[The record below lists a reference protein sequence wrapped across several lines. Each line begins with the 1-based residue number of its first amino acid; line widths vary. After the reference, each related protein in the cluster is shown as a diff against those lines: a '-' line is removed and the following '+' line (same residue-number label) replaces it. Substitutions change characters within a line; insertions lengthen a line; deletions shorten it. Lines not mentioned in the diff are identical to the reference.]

1 MLKPQYVIRKTQPVM
16 QYLVSQGNWTDL
28 PTSATRFDLLDDE
41 PLLTEMT
48 TNPARL
54 SVGIVFNDHSVCWLP
69 TAVGNWYTV
78 DAGIPLTVVDA
89 LQFIKPDSSIKR
101 LPEGKHSVMIDGKAY
116 PVGASFY
123 LKTTED
129 EARRAAALLGGE
141 VSECLM
147 PY

>member
-1 MLKPQYVIRKTQPVM
+1 MTILYAIRKTLPVM
-16 QYLVSQGNWTDL
+16 QYLVSQGTWTDQ
-28 PTSATRFDLLDDE
+28 PTLATRFDLLDTE
-41 PLLTEMT
+41 PLLTEMA

-54 SVGIVFNDHSVCWLP
+54 AVGIVFNDHSVCWLP

-89 LQFIKPDSSIKR
+89 LQFIKPNSRIKR
-101 LPEGKHSVMIDGKAY
+101 LPEGNYSVMVDGKAY
-116 PVGASFY
+116 PADAGFY

>member
-1 MLKPQYVIRKTQPVM
+1 MLKPTYVIRKTQLVM
-16 QYLVSQGNWTDL
+16 QFLVSQGTWIDQ
-28 PTSATRFDLLDDE
+28 PTLATRFDLLDTE
-41 PLLTEMT
+41 PLLTEMA
-48 TNPARL
+48 TNSARL

-69 TAVGNWYTV
+69 TAVGNWYTI

-89 LQFIKPDSSIKR
+89 LQFIKPDSIIKR
-101 LPEGKHSVMIDGKAY
+101 LPEGKHCVMVDGKAY
-116 PVGASFY
+116 PADSGFY

>member
-1 MLKPQYVIRKTQPVM
+1 MLKPQYVIRKTLPTM

-28 PTSATRFDLLDDE
+28 PTSATRFDLLNTE
-41 PLLTEMT
+41 PLLTEMAASL
-48 TNPARL
+48 NRL
-54 SVGIVFNDHSVCWLP
+54 AVGIVFNDHSVCWLP
-69 TAVGNWYTV
+69 TAVGNWYTI

-89 LQFIKPDSSIKR
+89 LQYIKPNSAIKR
-101 LPEGKHSVMIDGKAY
+101 LPEGRYSVMVDGKAY
-116 PVGASFY
+116 PVGSGFY
-123 LKTTED
+123 LKTTEE

>member
-1 MLKPQYVIRKTQPVM
+1 MLKPQYVIRKANPTM
-16 QYLVSQGNWTDL
+16 QFLVSHGTWTDL
-28 PTSATRFDLLDDE
+28 PTSATRFDLLDTE
-41 PLLTEMT
+41 PLLTEMAT
-48 TNPARL
+48 TLARL

-89 LQFIKPDSSIKR
+89 LQYIKPNSRIKR
-101 LPEGKHSVMIDGKAY
+101 LPEGMYSVLVDGKAY
-116 PVGASFY
+116 PADADFY

>member
-1 MLKPQYVIRKTQPVM
+1 MTKPTYVIRKTQPVM
-16 QYLVSQGNWTDL
+16 QYLVSQGTWTDQ
-28 PTSATRFDLLDDE
+28 PTLATRFDLLDTE
-41 PLLTEMT
+41 PLLTEMA

-54 SVGIVFNDHSVCWLP
+54 AVGIVFNDHSVCWLP
-69 TAVGNWYTV
+69 TSVGNWYTV

-89 LQFIKPDSSIKR
+89 LQFIKPNSRIKR
-101 LPEGKHSVMIDGKAY
+101 LPEGKYSVIIDGKAY
-116 PVGASFY
+116 PVGAGFY

-129 EARRAAALLGGE
+129 EARRAAALLNGE

>member
-1 MLKPQYVIRKTQPVM
+1 MTKLQYVIRKTLPVM
-16 QYLVSQGNWTDL
+16 QFLVSQGNWTDQ
-28 PTSATRFDLLDDE
+28 PTSATRFDLLDTE
-41 PLLTEMT
+41 PLLTEMA

-69 TAVGNWYTV
+69 TALGNWYTV

-89 LQFIKPDSSIKR
+89 LQFIKPDSRIKR
-101 LPEGKHSVMIDGKAY
+101 LPEGEHCVMVDGKAY
-116 PVGASFY
+116 PADSGFY

>member
-1 MLKPQYVIRKTQPVM
+1 MLKPQYVIRKSLPVM
-16 QYLVSQGNWTDL
+16 QFLVSQGNWTDQ
-28 PTSATRFDLLDDE
+28 PTSATRFDLLDTE
-41 PLLTEMT
+41 PLLTEMA

-54 SVGIVFNDHSVCWLP
+54 SAGIVFNDHSVCWLP

-89 LQFIKPDSSIKR
+89 LQFIKPNSRIKR
-101 LPEGKHSVMIDGKAY
+101 LPEGRFSVMIDGKAY
-116 PVGASFY
+116 PEGAGFY
-123 LKTTED
+123 LKTSED

>member
-1 MLKPQYVIRKTQPVM
+1 MPKPMYAIRKTLPVM
-16 QYLVSQGNWTDL
+16 QYLVSQGTWTDQ
-28 PTSATRFDLLDDE
+28 PTLATRFDLLDTE
-41 PLLTEMT
+41 PLLTEMA

-54 SVGIVFNDHSVCWLP
+54 AVGIVFNDHSVCWLP

-89 LQFIKPDSSIKR
+89 LQFIKPNSRIKR
-101 LPEGKHSVMIDGKAY
+101 LPEGKYSVMVDGKAY
-116 PVGASFY
+116 PADAGFY

-129 EARRAAALLGGE
+129 EARRAAALLGGG